1 LHLDQEGHPVI
12 QEPTQL
18 TPTPQAKAATLNSA
32 ARLGLIIAAVLLL
45 AIPVVMAMAANSP
58 SQTPSNVLAAG
69 ASAAPTPDETGEP
82 GDVDGNNGQGKVK
95 DKGPKFGRGPG
106 AFGLGGPGNSGK
118 VNGAVTIRSISG
130 NNLTLGT
137 DDGWTRTIAVTTD
150 TVITKGGVTVAV
162 GALSVGDQI
171 GFRQTR
177 NADGTYTITAITV
190 PTPRAG
196 GEVTAIDG
204 NDVTVKGKGGT
215 TRVITVTGSTVY
227 KLGDAAGS
235 KADIKVGGSIQA
247 QGTVSGTTFTAT
259 AVDIELPELGGVVTG
274 KTSDTITV
282 KDRAGTSRT
291 IHVTGSTTYERK
303 DVASAKLSDIAIGDN
318 VDAEGTLRADGSI
331 DAVSVHS
338 GAPKVHKPPKA
349 PAPGSSAVP
358 G

>member
-1 LHLDQEGHPVI
+1 VI
-12 QEPTQL
+12 QEPIQ
-18 TPTPQAKAATLNSA
+18 PTPAPGARAATRTSA
-32 ARLGLIIAAVLLL
+32 AKLGVVIAAILLL
-45 AIPVVMAMAANSP
+45 AIPVVMAMAANNP
-58 SQTPSNVLAAG
+58 SRTPSTVLAAG

-82 GDVDGNNGQGKVK
+82 GDSDGNNGNGNGNGNG
-95 DKGPKFGRGPG
+95 KGPKFGRGPA

-118 VNGAVTIRSISG
+118 INGSITIRSING
-130 NNLTLGT
+130 NNLSLGT

-177 NADGTYTITAITV
+177 NADGSYTITAITV

-196 GEVTAIDG
+196 GEVSAING
-204 NDVTVKGKGGT
+204 NDITVTGKGGV

-235 KADIKVGGSIQA
+235 KADIKVGGSIAA
-247 QGTVSGTTFTAT
+247 QGTISGTTFTAT
-259 AVDIELPELGGVVTG
+259 AVTIELPELGGIVTG
-274 KTSDTITV
+274 KTADTITV
-282 KDRAGTSRT
+282 KDRDGTSKT

-303 DVASAKLSDIAIGDN
+303 GVATPKLSDVAVGDS
-318 VDAEGTLRADGSI
+318 VSAEGTLRADGSI